1 MKDLPLEKIDYTLY
15 MVAKVSLIIVA
26 ISVFIVSLKQN
37 KEYSRMS
44 YLLDDLEE
52 EIKKRKAIN

>member
-1 MKDLPLEKIDYTLY
+1 MNDLPLEKIDYTLY
-15 MVAKVSLIIVA
+15 MVAKVSVIIVA
-26 ISVFIVSLKQN
+26 ISVFIVFLKQN